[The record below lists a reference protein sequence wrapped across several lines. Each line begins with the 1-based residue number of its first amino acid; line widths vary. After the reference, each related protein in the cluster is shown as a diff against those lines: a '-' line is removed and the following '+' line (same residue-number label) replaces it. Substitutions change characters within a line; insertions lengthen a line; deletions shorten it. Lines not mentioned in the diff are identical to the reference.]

1 MDEIIWF
8 CDGGDDGDSVGSDCT
23 IVDDDCDGGDDGDC
37 TVVGGDGAD
46 VGGVGSDCTVVGD
59 DGDGG

>member
-1 MDEIIWF
+1 MDENIWF
-8 CDGGDDGDSVGSDCT
+8 CDGDDGDSVGSDCA
-23 IVDDDCDGGDDGDC
+23 IVDDDGDGGDDGDC
-37 TVVGGDGAD
+37 IDVGGDGAD